1 MLILLNSV
9 FTITSFISYQNFNP
23 YFCGNF
29 LLDKSLKNTLSTL
42 IAAEGLGHGYHDEWL
57 FKNLTLGINPGQ
69 RVALVGIN
77 GAGKSTLLKLLAER
91 FSPLEGKIV
100 KNKAVKIGFLDQEPS
115 FPDGYSISDF
125 IFSLENKQQQLI
137 KEYEELIEDPNPDEK
152 TLNRLYEELSE
163 HNAWEYEHEIKTILS
178 RMGINHLQQKIDTLS
193 GGQKKRLALA
203 KLLIEDPE
211 IYVLDEPTNHLDIDT
226 IEWLEKLLTSGNK
239 TILLVTHDRY
249 FLDNVCNTIV
259 ELDRGKIYNYNGNYA
274 FFLEKKSEREASDE
288 STFHKN
294 KNLLKK
300 ELEWMRRMPAART
313 VKSQSRI
320 NSFYD
325 LEEKTK
331 QRSDNQKVTLN
342 VKMSRQGNKI
352 LELNHIGQTFDDKK
366 IINDFSYT
374 FKRGDRIGLAGKNGT
389 GKSTLLNIITGY
401 LNPEKGKVDVG
412 DTTVYGYYKQGGLA
426 FNEKERVIDIVKSD
440 AEYIKMAD
448 GQTISASALLTLFLF
463 PPKKQHGMV
472 EKLSG
477 GEKKRLHLMKVL
489 MQNPNFLILD
499 EPTNDLD
506 IDTLNVLEEFLE
518 NFPGVLILVSHD
530 RYLLD
535 KMSEQL
541 FIMEGDGGVS
551 IYSGNYSE
559 YRISLDTAKDNPA
572 QKKTK
577 IEEPVSSTSA
587 KKLSFKE
594 QKELDEIEETVAEK
608 ENEIEELTMKL
619 NAVETS
625 DYLKIQEISL
635 EIEKLNKQ
643 LEGIMERWV
652 ELSEKTN

>member
-1 MLILLNSV
+1 M
-9 FTITSFISYQNFNP
+9 
-23 YFCGNF
+23 
-29 LLDKSLKNTLSTL
+29 STL
-42 IAAEGLGHGYHDEWL
+42 IAAEGLGHAYHDEWL
-57 FKNLTLGINPGQ
+57 FKNLTLGINTGQ

-100 KNKAVKIGFLDQEPS
+100 KNKATKIGFLDQEPS
-115 FPDGYSISDF
+115 FTDGYSISDF

-137 KEYEELIEDPNPDEK
+137 KEYEELIEQENPDEQK
-152 TLNRLYEELSE
+152 LNRLYELLSE

-178 RMGINHLQQKIDTLS
+178 RMGITQLQQKIHTLS

-239 TILLVTHDRY
+239 TLLLVTHDRY

-259 ELDRGKIYNYNGNYA
+259 ELDRGKMFNYNGNYA
-274 FFLEKKSEREASDE
+274 YFLEKKAEREAADD
-288 STFHKN
+288 STFQKN

-313 VKSQSRI
+313 TKSQSRI
-320 NSFYD
+320 DAFYD
-325 LEEKTK
+325 LEDKTK
-331 QRSDNQKVTLN
+331 QRADHQKVTLN
-342 VKMSRQGNKI
+342 VKMARQGGKI
-352 LELNHIGQTFDDKK
+352 LELNHIHQTFDDKK
-366 IINDFSYT
+366 IIEDFTYV
-374 FKRGDRIGLAGKNGT
+374 FKKGDRIGLAGKNGT
-389 GKSTLLNIITGY
+389 GKSTLLNIITGN
-401 LNPEKGKVDVG
+401 LKPTKGTVSIG
-412 DTTVYGYYKQGGLA
+412 DTTKYGYYQQKGLS
-426 FNEKERVIDIVKSD
+426 FNEKERVIDIVKAD
-440 AEYIKMAD
+440 AEFIKMAD
-448 GQTISASALLTLFLF
+448 GQMISASALLTLFLF
-463 PPKKQHGMV
+463 PPKKQHGFV

-518 NFPGVLILVSHD
+518 NFPGVLVLVSHD

-541 FIMEGDGGVS
+541 FIMEGNGEVR
-551 IYSGNYSE
+551 IFNGNYSE
-559 YRISLDTAKDNPA
+559 HRISLEQEKEVAAKK
-572 QKKTK
+572 QKTDEKK
-577 IEEPVSSTSA
+577 NNNSS
-587 KKLSFKE
+587 KLSFKE
-594 QKELDEIEETVAEK
+594 QQEHNSLEIALAQKEEKVADLSK
-608 ENEIEELTMKL
+608 QLLQINP
-619 NAVETS
+619 S
-625 DYLKIQEISL
+625 DYTKIQEISEQIDAL
-635 EIEKLNKQ
+635 EKQ
-643 LEGIMERWV
+643 SEQELERWM
-652 ELSEKTN
+652 ELSEK

>member
-1 MLILLNSV
+1 
-9 FTITSFISYQNFNP
+9 
-23 YFCGNF
+23 
-29 LLDKSLKNTLSTL
+29 LSTL
-42 IAAEGLGHGYHDEWL
+42 IAAENLGHAYHDEWL
-57 FKNLTLGINPGQ
+57 FKNLTLGIQTGQ

-100 KNKAVKIGFLDQEPS
+100 KNKSVKIGFLDQEPS
-115 FPDGYSISDF
+115 FTEGYSISDF

-137 KEYEELIEDPNPDEK
+137 KEYEELIENPNPDEK

-178 RMGINHLQQKIDTLS
+178 RMGITHLQQQISTLS

-259 ELDRGKIYNYNGNYA
+259 ELDRGKIYNYSGNYA
-274 FFLEKKSEREASDE
+274 YFLEKKSEREAADE
-288 STFHKN
+288 STFQKN

-300 ELEWMRRMPAART
+300 ELEWMRRMPQARGT
-313 VKSQSRI
+313 KSQARI
-320 NSFYD
+320 DAFYD
-325 LEEKTK
+325 LESKTK
-331 QRSDNQKVTLN
+331 QRTDNQSITLN

-352 LELNHIGQTFDDKK
+352 LELDHIGQAFEDKK

-374 FKRGDRIGLAGKNGT
+374 FKRADRIGLAGKNGT
-389 GKSTLLNIITGY
+389 GKSTLLNIITGF
-401 LNPEKGKVDVG
+401 LKPEKGKVSTG
-412 DTTVYGYYKQGGLA
+412 ETTVYGYYKQGGLA

-448 GQTISASALLTLFLF
+448 GQTISASQLLTLFLF

-541 FIMEGDGGVS
+541 FIMEGNGEVT
-551 IYSGNYSE
+551 IYNGNYSE
-559 YRISLDTAKDNPA
+559 YRLSLDAAKEKSEAKKKETPVPA
-572 QKKTK
+572 
-577 IEEPVSSTSA
+577 SA
-587 KKLSFKE
+587 PAPQKKLSYKE
-594 QKELDEIEETVAEK
+594 QKELEELESRIPEIET
-608 ENEIEELTMKL
+608 EIETLTQSLLKTDSSNYLEIQTISSSIETL
-619 NAVETS
+619 NAEMDAVM
-625 DYLKIQEISL
+625 
-635 EIEKLNKQ
+635 N
-643 LEGIMERWV
+643 RWM
-652 ELSEKTN
+652 ELSEK

>member
-1 MLILLNSV
+1 M
-9 FTITSFISYQNFNP
+9 
-23 YFCGNF
+23 
-29 LLDKSLKNTLSTL
+29 STL

-57 FKNLTLGINPGQ
+57 FKNLTLGINSGQ

-91 FSPLEGKIV
+91 FPPLEGKIV
-100 KNKAVKIGFLDQEPS
+100 KNKAVKIGFLDQEPQ
-115 FPDGYSISDF
+115 FTEGFSISDH

-163 HNAWEYEHEIKTILS
+163 HNAWEYEHEIKTILN
-178 RMGINHLQQKIDTLS
+178 RMGITHLQQKISTLS

-211 IYVLDEPTNHLDIDT
+211 ILVLDEPTNHLDIDT
-226 IEWLEKLLTSGNK
+226 IEWLEKLLTTGQK

-259 ELDRGKIYNYNGNYA
+259 ELDRGKIFNYNGNYA
-274 FFLEKKSEREASDE
+274 YFLEKKSEREALDA
-288 STFHKN
+288 TVLHKN
-294 KNLLKK
+294 QQLLKK
-300 ELEWMRRMPAART
+300 ELEWMRRMPQARAT
-313 VKSQSRI
+313 KSNARI
-320 NSFYD
+320 NAFYD

-331 QRSDNQKVTLN
+331 KKTDNQSINLQM
-342 VKMSRQGNKI
+342 KMSRQGGKI
-352 LELNHIGQTFDDKK
+352 IELEHVQKAFDGRP

-374 FKRGDRIGLAGKNGT
+374 FKKGDRIGLAGKNGT
-389 GKSTLLNIITGY
+389 GKSTLLNIITSQ
-401 LNPEKGKVDVG
+401 LKPDAGKVDTG
-412 DTTVYGYYKQGGLA
+412 ETTVFGYYKQGGLT
-426 FNEKERVIDIVKSD
+426 FDPKERVIDIVKSD

-448 GQTISASALLTLFLF
+448 GSVITASALLTLFLF

-477 GEKKRLHLMKVL
+477 GEKKRLNLMKVL

-518 NFPGVLILVSHD
+518 NFPGILMLVSHD

-535 KMSEQL
+535 KMSDQI
-541 FIMEGDGGVS
+541 FIMEGEGVVK
-551 IYSGNYSE
+551 IYNGNYSE
-559 YRISLDTAKDNPA
+559 YRLSLEQPKVKAETKKAPTPA
-572 QKKTK
+572 VEQT
-577 IEEPVSSTSA
+577 PVKA
-587 KKLSFKE
+587 VKKLSFKE
-594 QKELDEIEETVAEK
+594 QKELEDSEKGIAEMEK
-608 ENEIEELTMKL
+608 KITSLNESLVKIDAADYVKIQEVSNEIESLQAKLDDFTM
-619 NAVETS
+619 
-625 DYLKIQEISL
+625 
-635 EIEKLNKQ
+635 
-643 LEGIMERWV
+643 RWL
-652 ELSEKTN
+652 ELSE

>member
-1 MLILLNSV
+1 M
-9 FTITSFISYQNFNP
+9 
-23 YFCGNF
+23 
-29 LLDKSLKNTLSTL
+29 STL
-42 IAAEGLGHGYHDEWL
+42 IAAEGLGHAYHEEWL
-57 FKNLTLGINPGQ
+57 FKNLTLGINAGQ

-91 FSPLEGKIV
+91 FVPLEGKIV
-100 KNKAVKIGFLDQEPS
+100 KNKLVKIGFLDQEPT

-137 KEYEELIEDPNPDEK
+137 KEYEELIELSNPDEK
-152 TLNRLYEELSE
+152 KLNRLYEELSE

-178 RMGINHLQQKIDTLS
+178 RMGINQLQQKIHTLS

-226 IEWLEKLLTSGNK
+226 IEWLEKLLTTGNK

-259 ELDRGKIYNYNGNYA
+259 ELDRGKTYTYNGNYA
-274 FFLEKKSEREASDE
+274 YFLEKKAEREAADE
-288 STFHKN
+288 STFQKN

-313 VKSQSRI
+313 TKSQSRI
-320 NSFYD
+320 DSFYN

-331 QRSDNQKVTLN
+331 QRTDNQKVTLN

-352 LELNHIGQTFDDKK
+352 LELDNIEQSFDAKHIL
-366 IINDFSYT
+366 NNFSYT
-374 FKRGDRIGLAGKNGT
+374 FKKGDRIGLAGKNGT
-389 GKSTLLNIITGY
+389 GKSTLLNIITGN
-401 LNPEKGKVDVG
+401 LVPLKGVVDIG
-412 DTTVYGYYKQGGLA
+412 DTTKYGYYKQGGLS

-463 PPKKQHGMV
+463 PPKKQHGLV

-518 NFPGVLILVSHD
+518 NFPGVLMLVSHD

-541 FIMEGDGGVS
+541 FIMEGNGEVR
-551 IYSGNYSE
+551 IFNGNYSE
-559 YRISLDTAKDNPA
+559 YRNSVEQEKENSTKKQKTEDPKPNTIS
-572 QKKTK
+572 
-577 IEEPVSSTSA
+577 

-594 QKELDEIEETVAEK
+594 QTEFDNLEKQLADSEKKIAMLTVELNNIESSNYK
-608 ENEIEELTMKL
+608 KIEELSKQIEIL
-619 NAVETS
+619 NQENETV
-625 DYLKIQEISL
+625 
-635 EIEKLNKQ
+635 
-643 LEGIMERWV
+643 MERWIA
-652 ELSEKTN
+652 LSDKQN

>member
-1 MLILLNSV
+1 M
-9 FTITSFISYQNFNP
+9 
-23 YFCGNF
+23 
-29 LLDKSLKNTLSTL
+29 STL

-57 FKNLTLGINPGQ
+57 FKKLTLGIQTGQ

-91 FSPLEGKIV
+91 FNPLEGKIV
-100 KNKAVKIGFLDQEPS
+100 KNKSVKIGFLDQEPS

-137 KEYEELIEDPNPDEK
+137 KEYEELIEQPHPDEDK
-152 TLNRLYEELSE
+152 LNHLYGELSE

-178 RMGINHLQQKIDTLS
+178 RMGITHLQQQISTLS

-211 IYVLDEPTNHLDIDT
+211 MYILDEPTNHLDIDT
-226 IEWLEKLLTSGNK
+226 IEWLEKLLTTGNK

-259 ELDRGKIYNYNGNYA
+259 ELDKGKTFTYNGNYA
-274 FFLEKKSEREASDE
+274 YFLEKKSEREASDE
-288 STFHKN
+288 ATYQKN

-300 ELEWMRRMPAART
+300 ELEWMRRMPQARGT
-313 VKSQSRI
+313 KSQARI
-320 NSFYD
+320 DAFYD
-325 LEEKTK
+325 LESKTNK
-331 QRSDNQKVTLN
+331 STDNQQVTLN
-342 VKMSRQGNKI
+342 VKMSRQGGKI
-352 LELNHIGQTFDDKK
+352 LELDHIGQSFNDRQ

-374 FKRGDRIGLAGKNGT
+374 FKRADRIGLAGKNGT
-389 GKSTLLNIITGY
+389 GKSTLLNIITGF
-401 LNPEKGKVDVG
+401 LKPEKGKVDVG
-412 DTTVYGYYKQGGLA
+412 ETTVYGYYKQGGLA

-448 GQTISASALLTLFLF
+448 GQTISASQLLTLFLF

-541 FIMEGDGGVS
+541 FIMEGNGEVN
-551 IYSGNYSE
+551 IYNGNYSE
-559 YRISLDTAKDNPA
+559 YRTSLDVAKEKVEKKVAPA
-572 QKKTK
+572 PAVQKEQT
-577 IEEPVSSTSA
+577 
-587 KKLSFKE
+587 KKLSYKE
-594 QKELDEIEETVAEK
+594 QKELEDTEQEVARLEKEIEQ
-608 ENEIEELTMKL
+608 LTQSL
-619 NAVETS
+619 TAIDS
-625 DYLKIQEISL
+625 ADYQQIQNVTK
-635 EIEKLNKQ
+635 EIEKLTSSLDQVTEKW
-643 LEGIMERWV
+643 LD
-652 ELSEKTN
+652 LSERNS

>member
-1 MLILLNSV
+1 M
-9 FTITSFISYQNFNP
+9 
-23 YFCGNF
+23 
-29 LLDKSLKNTLSTL
+29 STL
-42 IAAEGLGHGYHDEWL
+42 IAAENLGHAYHDEWL
-57 FKNLTLGINPGQ
+57 FKNLTLGIQPGQ

-91 FSPLEGKIV
+91 FNPLEGKIV
-100 KNKAVKIGFLDQEPS
+100 KNKSVKIGFLDQEPS
-115 FPDGYSISDF
+115 FPDGHSISDF
-125 IFSLENKQQQLI
+125 IFSTDNKQQQLI

-152 TLNRLYEELSE
+152 KLNRLYEELSE

-178 RMGINHLQQKIDTLS
+178 RMGITHLQQQISTLS

-274 FFLEKKSEREASDE
+274 YFLEKKSEREMADE
-288 STFHKN
+288 STFQKN

-313 VKSQSRI
+313 TKSQSRI
-320 NSFYD
+320 DAFYD
-325 LEEKTK
+325 LESKTK
-331 QRSDNQKVTLN
+331 QRSDNQSVTLN
-342 VKMSRQGNKI
+342 VKMARQGNKI
-352 LELNHIGQTFDDKK
+352 LELDHIGQSFDGKP

-374 FKRGDRIGLAGKNGT
+374 FKRADRIGLAGKNGT

-401 LNPEKGKVDVG
+401 LTPEKGKVSTG
-412 DTTVYGYYKQGGLA
+412 ETTVYGYYKQGGLA

-448 GQTISASALLTLFLF
+448 GQTISASQLLTLFLF

-541 FIMEGDGGVS
+541 FIMEGNGEVG
-551 IYSGNYSE
+551 IYNGNYSE
-559 YRISLDTAKDNPA
+559 YRISLETPKEKAPVKAKEQPA
-572 QKKTK
+572 QNAAAV
-577 IEEPVSSTSA
+577 PA

-594 QKELDEIEETVAEK
+594 QKELEDSEAKIAELEAK
-608 ENEIEELTMKL
+608 IQELSNSLLTIDS
-619 NAVETS
+619 A
-625 DYLKIQEISL
+625 DYTKIQEISKTIEGLNQEL
-635 EIEKLNKQ
+635 ETVT
-643 LEGIMERWV
+643 ERWLT
-652 ELSEKTN
+652 LSEQ

>member
-1 MLILLNSV
+1 M
-9 FTITSFISYQNFNP
+9 
-23 YFCGNF
+23 
-29 LLDKSLKNTLSTL
+29 STL

-57 FKNLTLGINPGQ
+57 FKNLTLGINSGQ

-91 FSPLEGKIV
+91 FPPLEGKIV
-100 KNKAVKIGFLDQEPS
+100 KNKAVKIGFLDQEPQ
-115 FPDGYSISDF
+115 FTEGFSISDH

-137 KEYEELIEDPNPDEK
+137 KEYEELIENPNPDEK

-163 HNAWEYEHEIKTILS
+163 HNAWEYEHEIKTILN
-178 RMGINHLQQKIDTLS
+178 RMGITHLQQKIATLS

-211 IYVLDEPTNHLDIDT
+211 ILVLDEPTNHLDIDT
-226 IEWLEKLLTSGNK
+226 IEWLEKLLTTGQK

-259 ELDRGKIYNYNGNYA
+259 ELDRGKIFNYNGNYA
-274 FFLEKKSEREASDE
+274 YFLEKKSEREALDA
-288 STFHKN
+288 TVQHKN
-294 KNLLKK
+294 QQLLKK
-300 ELEWMRRMPAART
+300 ELEWMRRMPQARAT
-313 VKSQSRI
+313 KSNARI
-320 NSFYD
+320 NAFYE

-331 QRSDNQKVTLN
+331 KKSDNQTINLQM
-342 VKMSRQGNKI
+342 KMSRQGGKI
-352 LELNHIGQTFDDKK
+352 IELDHIAKSFDGRA

-374 FKRGDRIGLAGKNGT
+374 FKKGDRIGLAGKNGT
-389 GKSTLLNIITGY
+389 GKSTLLNIITSQLTPDSGT
-401 LNPEKGKVDVG
+401 VDTG
-412 DTTVYGYYKQGGLA
+412 ETTVFGYYKQGGLT
-426 FNEKERVIDIVKSD
+426 FDPKERVIDIVKSD

-448 GQTISASALLTLFLF
+448 GSVITASALLTLFLF

-477 GEKKRLHLMKVL
+477 GEKKRLNLMKVL

-518 NFPGVLILVSHD
+518 NFPGILMLVSHD

-535 KMSEQL
+535 KMSDQL
-541 FIMEGDGGVS
+541 FIMEGEGVVK
-551 IYSGNYSE
+551 IYNGNYSE
-559 YRISLDTAKDNPA
+559 YRLSLEQPKIKNETKKVAEIPA
-572 QKKTK
+572 EQVSVKT
-577 IEEPVSSTSA
+577 V

-594 QKELDEIEETVAEK
+594 QKELDDSEK
-608 ENEIEELTMKL
+608 GMADTENKIAELTESLLKID
-619 NAVETS
+619 TS
-625 DYLKIQEISL
+625 DYIKIQEVSS
-635 EIEKLNKQ
+635 EIEKLK
-643 LEGIMERWV
+643 LKLDEFTMRWL
-652 ELSEKTN
+652 ELSE

>member
-1 MLILLNSV
+1 M
-9 FTITSFISYQNFNP
+9 
-23 YFCGNF
+23 
-29 LLDKSLKNTLSTL
+29 STL
-42 IAAEGLGHGYHDEWL
+42 IAAEGLGHGYHQEWL
-57 FKNLTLGINPGQ
+57 FKNLTLGINSGQ

-91 FSPLEGKIV
+91 FEPLEGKIV
-100 KNKAVKIGFLDQEPS
+100 KNKSVKIGFLDQEPS
-115 FPDGYSISDF
+115 FPEGYSISDF
-125 IFSLENKQQQLI
+125 IFSMDNKQQQLI
-137 KEYEELIEDPNPDEK
+137 REYEELIEQEHPDEQK
-152 TLNRLYEELSE
+152 LNHLYGELSE
-163 HNAWEYEHEIKTILS
+163 HNAWEYEHQIKTILS
-178 RMGINHLQQKIDTLS
+178 RMGINHLQQKINTLS

-226 IEWLEKLLTSGNK
+226 IEWLEKLLTTGSK

-259 ELDRGKIYNYNGNYA
+259 ELDRGKIFNYNGNYA
-274 FFLEKKSEREASDE
+274 YFLEKKAEREAADE
-288 STFHKN
+288 STFQKN

-313 VKSQSRI
+313 TKSRSRI
-320 NSFYD
+320 DAFYD

-342 VKMSRQGNKI
+342 VKMSRQGSKI
-352 LELNHIGQTFDDKK
+352 LELEHIAQSFGDKK
-366 IINDFSYT
+366 IINDFTYT

-389 GKSTLLNIITGY
+389 GKSTLLNIITNH
-401 LNPEKGKVDVG
+401 LTPQKGKVDVG
-412 DTTVYGYYKQGGLA
+412 ETTVYGYYKQGGLA

-463 PPKKQHGMV
+463 PPKKQHGLV

-541 FIMEGDGGVS
+541 FIMEGDGEVT
-551 IYSGNYSE
+551 IYNGNYSE
-559 YRISLDTAKDNPA
+559 HRLSLETAKDASPKKAKQESTPA
-572 QKKTK
+572 
-577 IEEPVSSTSA
+577 PASSP

-594 QKELDEIEETVAEK
+594 QKELDEIEGITAEK
-608 ENEIEELTMKL
+608 ETEIAELTKSLNEIDS
-619 NAVETS
+619 A
-625 DYLKIQEISL
+625 DYLKIQEISSK
-635 EIEKLNKQ
+635 IEKLNGELDKY
-643 LEGIMERWV
+643 MERWI

>member
-1 MLILLNSV
+1 
-9 FTITSFISYQNFNP
+9 
-23 YFCGNF
+23 
-29 LLDKSLKNTLSTL
+29 LSTL
-42 IAAEGLGHGYHDEWL
+42 IAAENLGHAYHDEWL
-57 FKNLTLGINPGQ
+57 FKNLTLGIQTGQ

-100 KNKAVKIGFLDQEPS
+100 KNKFVKIGFLDQEPS

-125 IFSLENKQQQLI
+125 IFSLDNKQQQLI

-178 RMGINHLQQKIDTLS
+178 RMGITHLQQQISTLS

-211 IYVLDEPTNHLDIDT
+211 ILVLDEPTNHLDIDT

-274 FFLEKKSEREASDE
+274 YFLEKKSEREAADE
-288 STFHKN
+288 STFQKN

-300 ELEWMRRMPAART
+300 ELEWMRRMPQARAT
-313 VKSQSRI
+313 KSQARI
-320 NSFYD
+320 DAFYD
-325 LEEKTK
+325 LESKTK
-331 QRSDNQKVTLN
+331 QRTDNQSITLN

-352 LELNHIGQTFDDKK
+352 LELDHIGQSFDNKK
-366 IINDFSYT
+366 IITDFSYT
-374 FKRGDRIGLAGKNGT
+374 FKRADRIGLAGKNGT

-401 LNPEKGKVDVG
+401 LKPENGKVSTG
-412 DTTVYGYYKQGGLA
+412 ETTVYGYYKQGGLA

-448 GQTISASALLTLFLF
+448 GQTISASQLLTLFLF

-541 FIMEGDGGVS
+541 FIMEGNGAVN
-551 IYSGNYSE
+551 IYNGNYSE
-559 YRISLDTAKDNPA
+559 YRLSLDVPKTEKKKDTPTASLNTAPA
-572 QKKTK
+572 
-577 IEEPVSSTSA
+577 PAS

-594 QKELDEIEETVAEK
+594 QKELETLESRIAEIEDAVAKNTASLLTIDSANYIEIQTITKTIETLN
-608 ENEIEELTMKL
+608 NEMD
-619 NAVETS
+619 AV
-625 DYLKIQEISL
+625 
-635 EIEKLNKQ
+635 
-643 LEGIMERWV
+643 MERWLA
-652 ELSEKTN
+652 LS

>member
-1 MLILLNSV
+1 
-9 FTITSFISYQNFNP
+9 
-23 YFCGNF
+23 
-29 LLDKSLKNTLSTL
+29 LSTL

-57 FKNLTLGINPGQ
+57 FKNLTLGINSGQ

-91 FSPLEGKIV
+91 FPPLEGKIV
-100 KNKAVKIGFLDQEPS
+100 KNKAVKIGFLDQEPQ
-115 FPDGYSISDF
+115 FTEGFSISDH

-163 HNAWEYEHEIKTILS
+163 HNAWEYEHEIKTILN
-178 RMGINHLQQKIDTLS
+178 RMGITHLQQKISTLS

-211 IYVLDEPTNHLDIDT
+211 ILVLDEPTNHLDIDT
-226 IEWLEKLLTSGNK
+226 IEWLEKLLTTGQK

-259 ELDRGKIYNYNGNYA
+259 ELDRGKIFNYNGNYA
-274 FFLEKKSEREASDE
+274 YYLEKKSEREALDA
-288 STFHKN
+288 TVQHKN
-294 KNLLKK
+294 QQLLKK
-300 ELEWMRRMPAART
+300 ELEWMRRMPQARGT
-313 VKSQSRI
+313 KSNARI
-320 NSFYD
+320 NAFYD

-331 QRSDNQKVTLN
+331 KKSDNQTINLQM
-342 VKMSRQGNKI
+342 KMSRQGGKI
-352 LELNHIGQTFDDKK
+352 IELEHIAKSFDGRP

-374 FKRGDRIGLAGKNGT
+374 FKKGDRIGLAGKNGT
-389 GKSTLLNIITGY
+389 GKSTLLNIITSQLKADAGS
-401 LNPEKGKVDVG
+401 VDTG
-412 DTTVYGYYKQGGLA
+412 ETTVFGYYKQGGLT
-426 FNEKERVIDIVKSD
+426 FDPKERVIDIVKSD

-448 GQTISASALLTLFLF
+448 GSVITASALLTLFLF

-477 GEKKRLHLMKVL
+477 GEKKRLNLMKVL

-518 NFPGVLILVSHD
+518 NFPGILMLVSHD

-535 KMSEQL
+535 KMSDQL
-541 FIMEGDGGVS
+541 FIMEGEGVVK
-551 IYSGNYSE
+551 IYNGNYSE
-559 YRISLDTAKDNPA
+559 YRLSLDQPKVKTDS
-572 QKKTK
+572 KKTTVTA
-577 IEEPVSSTSA
+577 IEQVPVKA
-587 KKLSFKE
+587 VKKLSFKE
-594 QKELDEIEETVAEK
+594 QKELDESEKGMADTENKIAELT
-608 ENEIEELTMKL
+608 ESINEID
-619 NAVETS
+619 AS
-625 DYLKIQEISL
+625 DYVKIQEVSN
-635 EIEKLNKQ
+635 EIEKLKQ
-643 LEGIMERWV
+643 KLDDYTMRWL
-652 ELSEKTN
+652 ELSE

>member
-1 MLILLNSV
+1 M
-9 FTITSFISYQNFNP
+9 
-23 YFCGNF
+23 
-29 LLDKSLKNTLSTL
+29 STL
-42 IAAEGLGHGYHDEWL
+42 IAAENLGHAYHDEWL
-57 FKNLTLGINPGQ
+57 FKNLTLGIQPGQ

-91 FSPLEGKIV
+91 FNPLEGKIV
-100 KNKAVKIGFLDQEPS
+100 KNKSVKIGFLDQEPS
-115 FPDGYSISDF
+115 FPDGHSISDF
-125 IFSLENKQQQLI
+125 IFSTENKQQQLI

-178 RMGINHLQQKIDTLS
+178 RMGITHLQQQISTLS

-274 FFLEKKSEREASDE
+274 YFLEKKSEREMADE
-288 STFHKN
+288 STFQKN

-313 VKSQSRI
+313 TKSQSRI
-320 NSFYD
+320 DAFYD
-325 LEEKTK
+325 LESKTK
-331 QRSDNQKVTLN
+331 QRSDNQSVTLN
-342 VKMSRQGNKI
+342 VKMARQGNKI
-352 LELNHIGQTFDDKK
+352 LELDHIGQSFNGNP

-374 FKRGDRIGLAGKNGT
+374 FKRADRIGLAGKNGT

-401 LNPEKGKVDVG
+401 LTPEKGKVSTG
-412 DTTVYGYYKQGGLA
+412 ETTVYGYYKQGGLA

-448 GQTISASALLTLFLF
+448 GQTISASQLLTLFLF

-541 FIMEGDGGVS
+541 FIMEGNGEVG
-551 IYSGNYSE
+551 IYNGNYSE
-559 YRISLDTAKDNPA
+559 YRISLETPKEKAPAKAKEQPA
-572 QKKTK
+572 PQAAAS
-577 IEEPVSSTSA
+577 PV

-594 QKELDEIEETVAEK
+594 QKELDDSEAKIAEL
-608 ENEIEELTMKL
+608 EG
-619 NAVETS
+619 
-625 DYLKIQEISL
+625 KIQELSHSL
-635 EIEKLNKQ
+635 LTIDSSDYTKIQEVSKTIEHLNQ
-643 LEGIMERWV
+643 ELETVTERWLT
-652 ELSEKTN
+652 LSEQ

>member
-1 MLILLNSV
+1 MRMDVRISFLINSHQ
-9 FTITSFISYQNFNP
+9 INP
-23 YFCGNF
+23 YFCSNF
-29 LLDKSLKNTLSTL
+29 LLDKSLKNILSTL

-100 KNKAVKIGFLDQEPS
+100 KNKSVKIGFLDQEPS
-115 FPDGYSISDF
+115 FPEGYSISDF

-137 KEYEELIEDPNPDEK
+137 REYEELIEDPNPDEK

-274 FFLEKKSEREASDE
+274 YFLEKKSEREAADD
-288 STFHKN
+288 STFQKN

-320 NSFYD
+320 DSFYD

-352 LELNHIGQTFDDKK
+352 LELDHIGQTFDEKK
-366 IINDFSYT
+366 IINNFSYV

-389 GKSTLLNIITGY
+389 GKSTLLNIITGF
-401 LNPEKGKVDVG
+401 LTPEKGKVDIG

-551 IYSGNYSE
+551 IYNGNYSE
-559 YRISLDTAKDNPA
+559 YRISLDVAKDNLVV
-572 QKKTK
+572 KTK
-577 IEEPVSSTSA
+577 TKAESVSTMPTN
-587 KKLSFKE
+587 KLSFKE
-594 QKELDEIEETVAEK
+594 QKELDEIEEIMAEK
-608 ENEIEELTMKL
+608 ENEIQDLTKSL
-619 NAVETS
+619 TAIDNS
-625 DYLKIQEISL
+625 DYKKIQETAAL
-635 EIEKLNKQ
+635 IEKCNGE
-643 LEGIMERWV
+643 LEKIMERWV
-652 ELSEKTN
+652 ELSDKN

>member
-1 MLILLNSV
+1 
-9 FTITSFISYQNFNP
+9 
-23 YFCGNF
+23 
-29 LLDKSLKNTLSTL
+29 LSTL

-57 FKNLTLGINPGQ
+57 FKNLTLGINSGQ

-91 FSPLEGKIV
+91 FPPLEGKIV
-100 KNKAVKIGFLDQEPS
+100 KNKAVKIGFLDQEPQ
-115 FPDGYSISDF
+115 FTEGFSISDH

-163 HNAWEYEHEIKTILS
+163 HNAWEYEHEIKTILN
-178 RMGINHLQQKIDTLS
+178 RMGITHLQQKISTLS

-211 IYVLDEPTNHLDIDT
+211 ILVLDEPTNHLDIDT
-226 IEWLEKLLTSGNK
+226 IEWLEKLLTTGQK

-259 ELDRGKIYNYNGNYA
+259 ELDRGKIFNYNGNYA
-274 FFLEKKSEREASDE
+274 YYLEKKSEREALDA
-288 STFHKN
+288 TVQHKN
-294 KNLLKK
+294 QQLLKK
-300 ELEWMRRMPAART
+300 ELEWMRRMPQARGT
-313 VKSQSRI
+313 KSNARI
-320 NSFYD
+320 NAFYD

-331 QRSDNQKVTLN
+331 KKSDNQTINLQM
-342 VKMSRQGNKI
+342 KMSRQGGKI
-352 LELNHIGQTFDDKK
+352 IEIDHIAKAFDGRP

-374 FKRGDRIGLAGKNGT
+374 FKKGDRIGLAGKNGT
-389 GKSTLLNIITGY
+389 GKSTLLNIITSQLSPDAGT
-401 LNPEKGKVDVG
+401 VDTG
-412 DTTVYGYYKQGGLA
+412 ETTVFGYYKQGGLT
-426 FNEKERVIDIVKSD
+426 FDPKERVIDIVKSD

-448 GQTISASALLTLFLF
+448 GSVITASALLTLFLF

-477 GEKKRLHLMKVL
+477 GEKKRLNLMKVL

-518 NFPGVLILVSHD
+518 NFPGILMLVSHD

-535 KMSEQL
+535 KMSDQL
-541 FIMEGDGGVS
+541 FIMEGEGVVK
-551 IYSGNYSE
+551 IYNGNYSE
-559 YRISLDTAKDNPA
+559 YRLSLDQPKIKTEV
-572 QKKTK
+572 KKPVTTD
-577 IEEPVSSTSA
+577 IEQAPVKAA

-594 QKELDEIEETVAEK
+594 QKELDDSEKGMNET
-608 ENEIEELTMKL
+608 ENKIAELTGSLLKID
-619 NAVETS
+619 AS
-625 DYLKIQEISL
+625 DYVKIQEVSD
-635 EIEKLNKQ
+635 EIEKLK
-643 LEGIMERWV
+643 LKLDEFTMRWL
-652 ELSEKTN
+652 ELSE

>member
-1 MLILLNSV
+1 M
-9 FTITSFISYQNFNP
+9 
-23 YFCGNF
+23 
-29 LLDKSLKNTLSTL
+29 STL

-57 FKNLTLGINPGQ
+57 FKNLTLGINSGQ

-91 FSPLEGKIV
+91 FPPLEGKIV
-100 KNKAVKIGFLDQEPS
+100 KNKAVKIGFLDQEPQ
-115 FPDGYSISDF
+115 FTEGFSISDH

-137 KEYEELIEDPNPDEK
+137 KEYEELIENPNPDEK

-163 HNAWEYEHEIKTILS
+163 HNAWEYEHEIKTILN
-178 RMGINHLQQKIDTLS
+178 RMGITHLQQKISTLS

-211 IYVLDEPTNHLDIDT
+211 ILVLDEPTNHLDIDT
-226 IEWLEKLLTSGNK
+226 IEWLEKLLTTGQK

-274 FFLEKKSEREASDE
+274 YFLEKKSEREALDA
-288 STFHKN
+288 TVLHKN
-294 KNLLKK
+294 QQLLKK
-300 ELEWMRRMPAART
+300 ELEWMRRMPQARGT
-313 VKSQSRI
+313 KSNARI
-320 NSFYD
+320 NAFYD
-325 LEEKTK
+325 LEEKSK
-331 QRSDNQKVTLN
+331 KKSDNQSINLQM
-342 VKMSRQGNKI
+342 KMSRQGGKI
-352 LELNHIGQTFDDKK
+352 IEVEHIKKAFDSRP

-374 FKRGDRIGLAGKNGT
+374 FKKGDRIGLAGKNGT
-389 GKSTLLNIITGY
+389 GKSTLLNIITSQ
-401 LNPEKGKVDVG
+401 LKPDAGKVDTG
-412 DTTVYGYYKQGGLA
+412 ETTVFGYYKQGGLT
-426 FNEKERVIDIVKSD
+426 FDPKERVIDIVKSD

-448 GQTISASALLTLFLF
+448 GSVITASALLTLFLF

-477 GEKKRLHLMKVL
+477 GEKKRLNLMKVL

-518 NFPGVLILVSHD
+518 NFPGILMLVSHD

-535 KMSEQL
+535 KMSDQL
-541 FIMEGDGGVS
+541 FIMEGEGVVK
-551 IYSGNYSE
+551 IYNGNYSE
-559 YRISLDTAKDNPA
+559 YRLSLEQPKTKLET
-572 QKKTK
+572 KKTPA
-577 IEEPVSSTSA
+577 PVVEQAPIKTV

-594 QKELDEIEETVAEK
+594 QKELEDSEKGIAETEK
-608 ENEIEELTMKL
+608 KLALLNESLVKIDATAYVKIQELSNEIEMLQSKLDEYTM
-619 NAVETS
+619 
-625 DYLKIQEISL
+625 
-635 EIEKLNKQ
+635 
-643 LEGIMERWV
+643 RWL
-652 ELSEKTN
+652 ELSE

>member
-1 MLILLNSV
+1 
-9 FTITSFISYQNFNP
+9 
-23 YFCGNF
+23 
-29 LLDKSLKNTLSTL
+29 LSTL
-42 IAAEGLGHGYHDEWL
+42 IAAEGLGHAYHDEWL
-57 FKNLTLGINPGQ
+57 FKKLTLGIQTGQ

-91 FSPLEGKIV
+91 FNPLEGKIV
-100 KNKAVKIGFLDQEPS
+100 KNKSVKIGFLDQEPT
-115 FPDGYSISDF
+115 FPEGHSISDF

-137 KEYEELIEDPNPDEK
+137 KEYEELIEQAEPDEDH
-152 TLNRLYEELSE
+152 LNRLYGELSE

-178 RMGINHLQQKIDTLS
+178 RMGITHLQQQISTLS

-203 KLLIEDPE
+203 KLLIEDPDFY
-211 IYVLDEPTNHLDIDT
+211 ILDEPTNHLDIDT

-239 TILLVTHDRY
+239 TLLLVTHDRY

-259 ELDRGKIYNYNGNYA
+259 ELDKGKTFVYNGNYA
-274 FFLEKKSEREASDE
+274 YFLEKKSEREASDE
-288 STFHKN
+288 ATFQKN

-300 ELEWMRRMPAART
+300 ELEWMRRMPQARGT
-313 VKSQSRI
+313 KSNARI
-320 NSFYD
+320 TAFYD
-325 LEEKTK
+325 LDAKTK
-331 QRSDNQKVTLN
+331 QNTDNQNITLN
-342 VKMSRQGNKI
+342 VKMARQGNKI
-352 LELNHIGQTFDDKK
+352 LELDHIGQSFDGIN

-374 FKRGDRIGLAGKNGT
+374 FKRADRIGLAGKNGT
-389 GKSTLLNIITGY
+389 GKSTLLNMITGF
-401 LNPEKGKVDVG
+401 LAPEKGKINVG
-412 DTTVYGYYKQGGLA
+412 ETTVYGYYKQGGLA

-448 GQTISASALLTLFLF
+448 GQTISASQLLTLFLF

-541 FIMEGDGGVS
+541 FIMEGNGEVN
-551 IYSGNYSE
+551 IYNGNYSE
-559 YRISLDTAKDNPA
+559 YRISLEQLKEKAEKKAQSSIGDTAGKDA
-572 QKKTK
+572 
-577 IEEPVSSTSA
+577 S
-587 KKLSFKE
+587 KKLSYKE
-594 QKELDEIEETVAEK
+594 QKELEDHETEIAVLEDKIVS
-608 ENEIEELTMKL
+608 LT
-619 NAVETS
+619 S
-625 DYLKIQEISL
+625 SL
-635 EIEKLNKQ
+635 SSIDSSNYQEIEKVSGQIQELNDK
-643 LEGIMERWV
+643 LDVVMGRWL
-652 ELSEKTN
+652 ELSEKNT

>member
-1 MLILLNSV
+1 M
-9 FTITSFISYQNFNP
+9 
-23 YFCGNF
+23 
-29 LLDKSLKNTLSTL
+29 STL

-100 KNKAVKIGFLDQEPS
+100 KNKSVKIGFLDQEPS

-137 KEYEELIEDPNPDEK
+137 REYEELIEDPNPDENA
-152 TLNRLYEELSE
+152 LNRLYEELSE

-274 FFLEKKSEREASDE
+274 YFLEKKAEREAADD
-288 STFHKN
+288 STFQKN

-313 VKSQSRI
+313 TKSQSRI
-320 NSFYD
+320 DSFYD

-352 LELNHIGQTFDDKK
+352 LELDHIGQTFDDKK
-366 IINDFSYT
+366 IISDFSYV

-389 GKSTLLNIITGY
+389 GKSTLLNIITGF
-401 LNPEKGKVDVG
+401 LKPEKGNVDVG

-541 FIMEGDGGVS
+541 FIMEGNGGVS
-551 IYSGNYSE
+551 IYNGNYSE
-559 YRISLDTAKDNPA
+559 YRISLDIAKDNPA
-572 QKKTK
+572 PKPKVK
-577 IEEPVSSTSA
+577 EEVSSSSST
-587 KKLSFKE
+587 KKLTFKE

-608 ENEIEELTMKL
+608 ENEIEDLTKAL
-619 NAVETS
+619 TAIDS
-625 DYLKIQEISL
+625 ADYKKIQEMAAL
-635 EIEKLNKQ
+635 IEKENIA
-643 LEGIMERWV
+643 LEKIMERWV
-652 ELSEKTN
+652 ELSEKTSS

>member
-1 MLILLNSV
+1 M
-9 FTITSFISYQNFNP
+9 
-23 YFCGNF
+23 
-29 LLDKSLKNTLSTL
+29 STL
-42 IAAEGLGHGYHDEWL
+42 IAAENLGHAYHDEWL
-57 FKNLTLGINPGQ
+57 FKNLTLGIQTGQ

-100 KNKAVKIGFLDQEPS
+100 KNKSVKIGFLDQEPS
-115 FPDGYSISDF
+115 FPDGYSISEF

-178 RMGINHLQQKIDTLS
+178 RMGINHLQQQISTLS

-274 FFLEKKSEREASDE
+274 YFLEKKFEREAADE
-288 STFHKN
+288 STFQKN

-300 ELEWMRRMPAART
+300 ELEWMRRMPQARGT
-313 VKSQSRI
+313 KSQARI
-320 NSFYD
+320 DAFYD
-325 LEEKTK
+325 LDSKTK
-331 QRSDNQKVTLN
+331 QRTDNQSITLN
-342 VKMSRQGNKI
+342 VKMARQGNKI
-352 LELNHIGQTFDDKK
+352 LELDHIGQSFDDKK

-374 FKRGDRIGLAGKNGT
+374 FKRADRIGLAGKNGT
-389 GKSTLLNIITGY
+389 GKSTLLNIITGF
-401 LNPEKGKVDVG
+401 LKPEKGKVSTG
-412 DTTVYGYYKQGGLA
+412 ETTVYGYYKQGGLA

-541 FIMEGDGGVS
+541 FIMEGNGEVT
-551 IYSGNYSE
+551 IYNGNYSE
-559 YRISLDTAKDNPA
+559 YRLSLDAAKEKPEVKKKETQISTPAPTA
-572 QKKTK
+572 QKK
-577 IEEPVSSTSA
+577 
-587 KKLSFKE
+587 LSYKE
-594 QKELDEIEETVAEK
+594 QKELEDLEDRIPQIES
-608 ENEIEELTMKL
+608 EL
-619 NAVETS
+619 
-625 DYLKIQEISL
+625 
-635 EIEKLNKQ
+635 EKLTQSLLDIDSSNYIEIQ
-643 LEGIMERWV
+643 LVTKSIETLNSEMDAVMERWLT
-652 ELSEKTN
+652 LSEK

>member
-1 MLILLNSV
+1 
-9 FTITSFISYQNFNP
+9 
-23 YFCGNF
+23 
-29 LLDKSLKNTLSTL
+29 LSTL
-42 IAAEGLGHGYHDEWL
+42 IAAEGLGHAYHDEWL
-57 FKNLTLGINPGQ
+57 FKKLTLGIQTGQ

-91 FSPLEGKIV
+91 FNPLEGKIV
-100 KNKAVKIGFLDQEPS
+100 KNKSVKIGFLDQEPT
-115 FPDGYSISDF
+115 FPEGHSISDF

-137 KEYEELIEDPNPDEK
+137 KEYEELIEQAEPDEDH
-152 TLNRLYEELSE
+152 LNRLYGELSE

-178 RMGINHLQQKIDTLS
+178 RMGITHLQQQISTLS

-203 KLLIEDPE
+203 KLLIEDPDFY
-211 IYVLDEPTNHLDIDT
+211 ILDEPTNHLDIDT

-239 TILLVTHDRY
+239 TLLLVTHDRY

-259 ELDRGKIYNYNGNYA
+259 ELDKGKTFVYNGNYA
-274 FFLEKKSEREASDE
+274 YFLEKKSEREASDE
-288 STFHKN
+288 ATFQKN

-300 ELEWMRRMPAART
+300 ELEWMRRMPQARGT
-313 VKSQSRI
+313 KSNARI
-320 NSFYD
+320 TAFYD
-325 LEEKTK
+325 LDAKTK
-331 QRSDNQKVTLN
+331 QNTDNQNITLN
-342 VKMSRQGNKI
+342 VKMARQGNKI
-352 LELNHIGQTFDDKK
+352 LELDHIGQSFDGIN

-374 FKRGDRIGLAGKNGT
+374 FKRADRIGLAGKNGT
-389 GKSTLLNIITGY
+389 GKSTLLNMITGF
-401 LNPEKGKVDVG
+401 LAPEKGKINVG
-412 DTTVYGYYKQGGLA
+412 ETTVYGYYKQGGLA

-448 GQTISASALLTLFLF
+448 GQTISASQLLTLFLF

-541 FIMEGDGGVS
+541 FIMEGNGEVN
-551 IYSGNYSE
+551 IYNGNYSE
-559 YRISLDTAKDNPA
+559 YRISLEQLKEKAEKKAQSSTGDTAGKDA
-572 QKKTK
+572 
-577 IEEPVSSTSA
+577 S
-587 KKLSFKE
+587 KKLSYKE
-594 QKELDEIEETVAEK
+594 QKELEDHETEIAVLEDKIVS
-608 ENEIEELTMKL
+608 LT
-619 NAVETS
+619 S
-625 DYLKIQEISL
+625 SL
-635 EIEKLNKQ
+635 SSIDSSNYQEIEKVSGQIQELNDK
-643 LEGIMERWV
+643 LDVVMGRWL
-652 ELSEKTN
+652 ELSEKNT

>member
-1 MLILLNSV
+1 M
-9 FTITSFISYQNFNP
+9 
-23 YFCGNF
+23 
-29 LLDKSLKNTLSTL
+29 STL

-57 FKNLTLGINPGQ
+57 FKNLTLGINSGQ

-91 FSPLEGKIV
+91 FPPLEGKIV
-100 KNKAVKIGFLDQEPS
+100 KNKAVKIGFLDQEPQ
-115 FPDGYSISDF
+115 FTEGFSISDH

-137 KEYEELIEDPNPDEK
+137 KEYEELIENPNPDEK

-163 HNAWEYEHEIKTILS
+163 HNAWEYEHEIKTILN
-178 RMGINHLQQKIDTLS
+178 RMGITHLQQKIATLS

-211 IYVLDEPTNHLDIDT
+211 ILVLDEPTNHLDIDT
-226 IEWLEKLLTSGNK
+226 IEWLEKLLTTGQK

-259 ELDRGKIYNYNGNYA
+259 ELDRGKIFNYNGNYA
-274 FFLEKKSEREASDE
+274 YFLEKKSEREALDA
-288 STFHKN
+288 TVQHKN
-294 KNLLKK
+294 QQLLKK
-300 ELEWMRRMPAART
+300 ELEWMRRMPQARAT
-313 VKSQSRI
+313 KSNARI
-320 NSFYD
+320 NAFYE

-331 QRSDNQKVTLN
+331 KKSDNQTINLQM
-342 VKMSRQGNKI
+342 KMSRQGGKI
-352 LELNHIGQTFDDKK
+352 IELDHIAKSFDGRA

-374 FKRGDRIGLAGKNGT
+374 FKKGDRIGLAGKNGT
-389 GKSTLLNIITGY
+389 GKSTLLNVITSQLTPDSGT
-401 LNPEKGKVDVG
+401 VDTG
-412 DTTVYGYYKQGGLA
+412 ETTVFGYYKQGGLT
-426 FNEKERVIDIVKSD
+426 FDPKERVIDIVKSD

-448 GQTISASALLTLFLF
+448 GSVITASALLTLFLF

-477 GEKKRLHLMKVL
+477 GEKKRLNLMKVL

-518 NFPGVLILVSHD
+518 NFPGILMLVSHD

-535 KMSEQL
+535 KMSDQL
-541 FIMEGDGGVS
+541 FIMEGEGVVK
-551 IYSGNYSE
+551 IYNGNYSE
-559 YRISLDTAKDNPA
+559 YRLSLEQP
-572 QKKTK
+572 KTK
-577 IEEPVSSTSA
+577 NETKKVAEISAEQVSVKTI

-594 QKELDEIEETVAEK
+594 QKELDDSEK
-608 ENEIEELTMKL
+608 GMADTENKIAELTESLLKID
-619 NAVETS
+619 TS
-625 DYLKIQEISL
+625 DYIKIQEVSS
-635 EIEKLNKQ
+635 EIEKLK
-643 LEGIMERWV
+643 LKLDEFTMRWL
-652 ELSEKTN
+652 ELSE

>member
-1 MLILLNSV
+1 M
-9 FTITSFISYQNFNP
+9 
-23 YFCGNF
+23 
-29 LLDKSLKNTLSTL
+29 STL
-42 IAAEGLGHGYHDEWL
+42 IAAEGLGHAYHDEWL
-57 FKNLTLGINPGQ
+57 FKKLTLGIQTGQ

-77 GAGKSTLLKLLAER
+77 GAGKSTMLKLLAER
-91 FSPLEGKIV
+91 FLPLEGKIV
-100 KNKAVKIGFLDQEPS
+100 KNKSVRIGFLDQEPT

-137 KEYEELIEDPNPDEK
+137 KEYEELIEQENPDEDH
-152 TLNRLYEELSE
+152 LNRLYGELSE

-178 RMGINHLQQKIDTLS
+178 RMGITHLQQQISTLS

-203 KLLIEDPE
+203 KLLIEDPDFY
-211 IYVLDEPTNHLDIDT
+211 ILDEPTNHLDIDT

-239 TILLVTHDRY
+239 TLLLVTHDRY

-259 ELDRGKIYNYNGNYA
+259 ELDKGKTFTYNGNYA
-274 FFLEKKSEREASDE
+274 YFLEKKSEREASDE
-288 STFHKN
+288 ATFQKN

-300 ELEWMRRMPAART
+300 ELEWMRRMPQARGT
-313 VKSQSRI
+313 KSQARI
-320 NSFYD
+320 DAFYD
-325 LEEKTK
+325 LESRTK
-331 QRSDNQKVTLN
+331 QNAENGSITLN
-342 VKMSRQGNKI
+342 VKMARQGNKI
-352 LELNHIGQTFDDKK
+352 LELDHIGQSFDEKK

-374 FKRGDRIGLAGKNGT
+374 FKRADRIGLAGKNGT

-401 LNPEKGKVDVG
+401 LQPEKGNVSVG
-412 DTTVYGYYKQGGLA
+412 ETTVYGYYKQGGLA

-541 FIMEGDGGVS
+541 FIMEGNGEVN
-551 IYSGNYSE
+551 IYNGNYSE
-559 YRISLDTAKDNPA
+559 YRLSLEQLKENAQKKAVTAAAATETTTAKD
-572 QKKTK
+572 
-577 IEEPVSSTSA
+577 ST
-587 KKLSFKE
+587 KKLSYKE
-594 QKELDEIEETVAEK
+594 QKELEESEAKIATLEDKIVSLTSSLSNIDSGDYKEIERVSGE
-608 ENEIEELTMKL
+608 
-619 NAVETS
+619 
-625 DYLKIQEISL
+625 IQE
-635 EIEKLNKQ
+635 LNKQ
-643 LEGIMERWV
+643 LDQVMERWL
-652 ELSEKTN
+652 ELSEKNN